1 MSELS
6 EATVMTILQI
16 NIATISRDLFI
27 PETYLLS
34 SLLS

>member
-16 NIATISRDLFI
+16 NIATIRDLFI